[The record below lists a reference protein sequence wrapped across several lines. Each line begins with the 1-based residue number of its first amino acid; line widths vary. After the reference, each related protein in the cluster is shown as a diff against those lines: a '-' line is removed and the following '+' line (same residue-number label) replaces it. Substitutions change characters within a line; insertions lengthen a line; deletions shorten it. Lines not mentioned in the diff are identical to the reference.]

1 MFLAKFLY
9 RNMKGLRFLAVLA
22 ILVAILQVSCDIMAL
37 QALKW
42 IPSKAQ
48 NPGNDPA
55 CNISFLGVNDQPGL
69 LDFFDN
75 PTLDPSLKPPPGST
89 QPVPPPTSPC
99 PADPSNPKTLVTPDT
114 THHSVIGVIVFS
126 VIVLVLFSVI
136 SAMLVYFDLYLAA
149 YIAQH
154 LSAKLRKQL
163 FEHLQRISL
172 DWHGKQK
179 KGDLVQRITGN
190 IADIEKFVTDG
201 LVDLLVSILTLGGV
215 FAIMMFYSVPF
226 TILALSII
234 PALAVI
240 VLYYTRNIKAATKRQ
255 AKATGKV
262 ADVAN
267 EDINALTVIKVFTR
281 EEREDL
287 RFGGRVSESKTA
299 GLRAGSLQ
307 AQFTPLVALLVALG
321 TATILGIGGYVA
333 AGNSFSAGPFVLR
346 GGTIDAGLIVLFLF
360 YLKLLYQPI
369 RDLSKL
375 TNLYNVASAGSERIQ
390 EVLDQAPEVL
400 ETTAPYYGPKKLH
413 GDIAFENV
421 VFGYT
426 PDRPVLKGINL
437 QIPAGKKVALVG
449 LSGGGKTT
457 LVKLIPRF
465 YEIQQG
471 SVKVDGVDNRMYPL
485 KVLRD
490 NVSMV
495 LQDSVL
501 FEGTIREN
509 IEIGRPGASDE
520 DIVSAAKQAHMHET
534 IMDLP
539 DGYNTLVR
547 EQGKNFSGGQ
557 RQRLAIARAILRDAP
572 ILILDEP
579 TAALDVEAE
588 VEVMRAVDSLVVGRT
603 VIVISHRLSTLGNV
617 DEIIVLS
624 DGRIIERGNYR
635 ELKRLGGV
643 FAGLLEEQNRYS
655 AERVGNQ
662 SILRPSFVP
671 LPVGDDPWRQ
681 RPAAEMQR
689 NSPVAAAVQN
699 APMANVRAG
708 YYGGNGQGNNQ
719 SPQLQRAR
727 VRIEVDGQIQGSY
740 DLNKPNITIGR
751 LSGNDIS
758 VPSQRVSRLHARI
771 RWENGTWLIE
781 DADSLNGIVYQGN
794 RVDQHVLVNG
804 DQIFLA
810 PKASLYYEDMR

>member
-22 ILVAILQVSCDIMAL
+22 ILVAIMQVSCDILAL

-69 LDFFDN
+69 LDLFDK
-75 PTLDPSLKPPPGST
+75 PALDPSLNPPQGST

-99 PADPSNPKTLVTPDT
+99 PADPGNPRTLLFPDT
-114 THHSVIGVIVFS
+114 THHSAIGVIVFS
-126 VIVLVLFSVI
+126 VLVLVVFSVL
-136 SAMLVYFDLYLAA
+136 SALLVYFDLYLAA

-154 LSAKLRKQL
+154 LSAKLRMQL

-215 FAIMMFYSVPF
+215 AAIMMVYSVPF
-226 TILALSII
+226 TILSLAIV

-255 AKATGKV
+255 AKATGRV
-262 ADVAN
+262 ADVAT

-287 RFGGRVSESKTA
+287 RFGGRVSESKAA

-321 TATILGIGGYVA
+321 TATILGVGGYVA
-333 AGNSFSAGPFVLR
+333 AGNPFNAGPFQLR
-346 GGTIDAGLIVLFLF
+346 PGTIDAGLIVLFLF

-369 RDLSKL
+369 RNLSKL
-375 TNLYNVASAGSERIQ
+375 TNLYNVASAGAERIQ
-390 EVLDQAPEVL
+390 EVLDQAPEVH
-400 ETTAPYYGPKKLH
+400 ESTTPYYGPTKLR
-413 GDIAFENV
+413 GEIAFENV

-426 PDRPVLKGINL
+426 PERPVLKGINL

-485 KVLRD
+485 KVLRN

-509 IEIGRPGASDE
+509 IEIGRPGASDAE
-520 DIVSAAKQAHMHET
+520 IIAAAKQAHMHET
-534 IMDLP
+534 IIDLP
-539 DGYNTLVR
+539 DGYDTLVR

-588 VEVMRAVDSLVVGRT
+588 VEVMRAVDTLVVGRS

-643 FAGLLEEQNRYS
+643 FSRLLEEQNRYS
-655 AERVGNQ
+655 AERIGER

-671 LPVGDDPWRQ
+671 LPVGDDPWRA
-681 RPAAEMQR
+681 RPAALAQQDI
-689 NSPVAAAVQN
+689 PVAAAPQN
-699 APMANVRAG
+699 VPVATARAD
-708 YYGGNGQGNNQ
+708 YPGGNDDGARQA
-719 SPQLQRAR
+719 PQHAR
-727 VRIEVDGQIQGSY
+727 VRIEVDGQVIGVRQL
-740 DLNKPNITIGR
+740 DKPIMTIGR
-751 LSGNDIS
+751 LAGNDVQ
-758 VPSQRVSRLHARI
+758 VPSQRVSRLHARM
-771 RWENGTWLIE
+771 RWENGAWLIE
-781 DADSLNGIVYQGN
+781 DADSLNGIVYQGK
-794 RVDQHVLVNG
+794 RVDRHVLVNG
-804 DQIFLA
+804 DQILLA
-810 PKASLYYEDMR
+810 PKAILYYEAIR